1 MLLAFI
7 MNTSIHLHCSIY
19 PSMRILLLL
28 FLILFILISFFFHQ
42 SRFIFRQLSVIILFQ
57 NIINFVSL
65 RILVK
70 FLTYQTLLFTIFF
83 LNHYAF
89 TLVHIYIFIILLLI
103 QLIHHFLM
111 SIHFLKNL
119 FNLLK
124 FFLCAPFAVPKYCRK
139 FMVGFF
145 ADLSV
150 PRTH

>member
-89 TLVHIYIFIILLLI
+89 TIVHIYIFIILLLI
-103 QLIHHFLM
+103 QLIHHRTLLFIIINLNYNKIFVLSLYCLLIYCYNIIQLFL
-111 SIHFLKNL
+111 H
-119 FNLLK
+119 
-124 FFLCAPFAVPKYCRK
+124 
-139 FMVGFF
+139 
-145 ADLSV
+145 
-150 PRTH
+150 